1 MVECMNRIFYHVVT
15 DHPMEV
21 GQEIYFD
28 ENHHSGVYERVMQ
41 YKNLVDDIYLFPEKY
56 KDDEL
61 EHHVKVA
68 LREFALE
75 EVRKQKY
82 PNYPSRMS
90 SLYVSNTYDE
100 AQKWYDTFIKLGR
113 PVYSIVKV
121 EVDGN
126 FYQGDSWNCFD
137 GGTNKQRNLELAE
150 YYWKFPVNQDGK
162 EPIKEVIVDGR
173 IRVVEILK
181 ENIDAKECDIY

>member
-1 MVECMNRIFYHVVT
+1 MSRIFYHVVT
-15 DHPMEV
+15 DHPMQLN
-21 GQEIYFD
+21 QEIYFD

-41 YKNLVDDIYLFPEKY
+41 YKDLVDDIYLNPNKY
-56 KDDEL
+56 KNEDL
-61 EHHVKVA
+61 QHHVKVA

-90 SLYVSNTYDE
+90 SLYVSNTYEE
-100 AQKWYDTFIKLGR
+100 AEKWYDRFIKLGR

-121 EVDGN
+121 EVNGN

-137 GGTNKQRNLELAE
+137 GCTNKQKNLELAE
-150 YYWKFPVNQDGK
+150 HYWKSPINQEGK
-162 EPIKEVIVDGR
+162 EPIKEIIVDGN
-173 IRVVEILK
+173 IKVIEIIK
-181 ENIDAKECDIY
+181 DNANVKECDI